1 MIRIEFSPSEI
12 EQLEKE
18 RWEHPDPRVQR
29 RLHALY
35 YKAIGY
41 PHQEITK
48 LVSISAKTLRTF
60 LRLYQVGGVEALK
73 TFNYPQPVSALAAH
87 QASIESEFR
96 ERPAK
101 SIKEATQRI
110 KELTGVERSRF
121 QVSRYLNQIGMS
133 RLKVGQI
140 PDKAD
145 VAQQEEFLKKNV
157 TTKPCNGGVKRK
169 KRKRKTNVK
178 QRLVR

>member
-1 MIRIEFSPSEI
+1 MIRIEFSEAAI

-18 RWEHPDPRVQR
+18 RWQHPDPRVQR

-41 PHQEITK
+41 SHQEITE
-48 LVSISAKTLRTF
+48 LVSVSTKTLRSF
-60 LRLYQVGGVEALK
+60 LRLYQTGGIEALK
-73 TFNYPQPVSALAAH
+73 VLNYPKPVSALAAH
-87 QASIESEFR
+87 RDCIESEFR

-101 SIKEATQRI
+101 SVKEAVCRI
-110 KELTGVERSRF
+110 KEKTGVERSRF
-121 QVSRYLNQIGMS
+121 QVSRYLKRIGMS

-145 VAQQEEFLKKNV
+145 VAKQEEFLKK
-157 TTKPCNGGVKRK
+157 THAPA
-169 KRKRKTNVK
+169 
-178 QRLVR
+178 

>member
-1 MIRIEFSPSEI
+1 MIRIEFKQQEI

-18 RWEHPDPRVQR
+18 RWQHPDPRVQR

-41 PHQEITK
+41 AHQEIMR
-48 LVSISAKTLRTF
+48 LVGVSAKTLRTF
-60 LRLYQVGGVEALK
+60 LHLYQQGGIEALK
-73 TFNYPQPVSALAAH
+73 ELHYRQPVSALAAH
-87 QASIESEFR
+87 QTSIESEFR

-101 SIKEATQRI
+101 SMKEAVRRI
-110 KELTGVERSRF
+110 KDRTGVERSRF
-121 QVSRYLNQIGMS
+121 QVSRYLKQIGMS

-145 VAQQEEFLKKNV
+145 VEKQDEFLKKS
-157 TTKPCNGGVKRK
+157 
-169 KRKRKTNVK
+169 
-178 QRLVR
+178 